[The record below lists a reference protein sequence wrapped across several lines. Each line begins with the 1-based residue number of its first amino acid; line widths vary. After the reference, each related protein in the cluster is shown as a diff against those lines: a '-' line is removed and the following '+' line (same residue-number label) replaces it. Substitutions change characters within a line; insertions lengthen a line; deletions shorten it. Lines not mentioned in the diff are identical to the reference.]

1 MINDQNQ
8 NSGGKFMR
16 QKALV
21 ILAMT
26 LVLAT
31 SAWASSETIL
41 YNFNS
46 FTGDGY
52 EPYSGLVAD
61 AKGNLYGTT
70 QTGGANYGT
79 VFELKLSGG
88 TYTEIQLHIFTAGV
102 SDGAYPQY
110 SSLVF
115 DKAGNLYG
123 TTYQGGTY
131 NVGTVFEL
139 HFSGGKWNES
149 IIHSFAG
156 YPKDGSYPQAGLSLD
171 AAGNLYGTTYYGGAS
186 NVGTVFQLMPS
197 KGKWT
202 YKKIHSFAGGNGG
215 EYPYGGI
222 TPGAN
227 GYYYGTTEYG
237 GTTYNAGTV
246 YRLFE
251 SRGVWVAQS
260 VFIFPGAAGVNNP
273 DSSLTLDAAGNFYGT
288 TYQGGASNYG
298 TVYKLKPGKNNK
310 YTQSVLYSFKAG
322 NTDGDYPWYGS
333 GVAVDVKG
341 NLYGTTRYGSQYN
354 EGTVWEL
361 KNTTGKYKEIVLH
374 TFADTSSNDGYDPLA
389 GVILFK
395 NKLYGTTYL
404 GGTHGYGTVFEVTP

>member
-1 MINDQNQ
+1 MINDQ

-26 LVLAT
+26 LGLAT
-31 SAWASSETIL
+31 GAWAETIL

-46 FTGDGY
+46 FSGDGY
-52 EPYSGLVAD
+52 YPYSGLIAD

-70 QTGGANYGT
+70 ESGGAGYGT

-88 TYTEIQLHIFTAGV
+88 TYKEIQLHIFTAGV
-102 SDGAYPQY
+102 SDGAYPEY
-110 SSLVF
+110 STLVR

-131 NVGTVFEL
+131 NYGTIFEL
-139 HFSGGKWNES
+139 KLSGGKWTES
-149 IIHSFAG
+149 LVHSFAG
-156 YPKDGSYPQAGLSLD
+156 YPKDGTYPQAGLSFD
-171 AAGNLYGTTYYGGAS
+171 AAGNMYGTTYQGGAS
-186 NVGTVFQLMPS
+186 NVGTVFQLTPS

-215 EYPYGGI
+215 EYPVGGI

-227 GYYYGTTEYG
+227 GYFYGTTYYG
-237 GTTYNAGTV
+237 GATYNAGTV

-260 VFIFPGAAGVNNP
+260 VFIFPGAAGGTYP
-273 DSSLTLDAAGNFYGT
+273 ISSLTADAAGNFYGT
-288 TYQGGASNYG
+288 TYQGGASNFG

-310 YTQSVLYSFKAG
+310 YTQSVLYSFKGG
-322 NTDGDYPWYGS
+322 NTDGAYPWYA
-333 GVAVDVKG
+333 GVTVDAKG

-354 EGTVWEL
+354 EGTVWQL
-361 KNTTGKYKEIVLH
+361 KNTSGKYKEIVLH

-389 GVILFK
+389 GVILFN
-395 NKLYGTTYL
+395 NKLYGTTYA
-404 GGTHGYGTVFEVTP
+404 GGTHNAGTVFELTP

>member
-1 MINDQNQ
+1 
-8 NSGGKFMR
+8 MR

-31 SAWASSETIL
+31 GAWASSETIL

-46 FTGDGY
+46 FSGDGY
-52 EPYSGLVAD
+52 YPYTGLVAD

-70 QTGGANYGT
+70 QSGGAGYGT

-102 SDGAYPQY
+102 SDGAYPEY

-123 TTYQGGTY
+123 TTVNGGTL
-131 NVGTVFEL
+131 NVGTIFEL
-139 HFSGGKWNES
+139 KLSGGKWNES
-149 IIHSFAG
+149 IIHSFGG
-156 YPKDGSYPQAGLSLD
+156 YPKDGAYPEAGLSFD
-171 AAGNLYGTTYYGGAS
+171 AAGNMYGTTYSGGAS
-186 NVGTVFQLMPS
+186 NVGTVFQLTQL

-202 YKKIHSFAGGNGG
+202 YKKIHGFASGNGG
-215 EYPYGGI
+215 YNPVGGI

-227 GYYYGTTEYG
+227 GYFYGTTLYG
-237 GTTYNAGTV
+237 GVTYNAGAV

-260 VFIFPGAAGVNNP
+260 VFVFPGSAGGTYP
-273 DSSLTLDAAGNFYGT
+273 DSTLTMDAAGNFYGT
-288 TYQGGASNYG
+288 TYQGGTYNFG

-310 YTQSVLYSFKAG
+310 YTQSVLYSFKGG
-322 NTDGDYPWYGS
+322 NTDGETPWYSS
-333 GVAVDVKG
+333 GPAVDAKG
-341 NLYGTTRYGSQYN
+341 NLYGTTRYEGSQYN

-361 KNTTGKYKEIVLH
+361 KNTNGKYKEIVLH
-374 TFADTSSNDGYDPLA
+374 AFEDTSSNDGYDPLA
-389 GVILFK
+389 SVILFK
-395 NKLYGTTYL
+395 NKLYGTTYA
-404 GGTHGYGTVFEVTP
+404 GGTHGAGTVFEVTP